1 MGQRA
6 IKNVLTIAGV
16 DPSGGAG
23 VLADVKVMSALGT
36 YATGVIAALTAQNT
50 QAVTGVMPVPAIF
63 VKKQIDTLFAD
74 VRIDAVKIGMLGAQD
89 VMAAVAEVLRSHNA
103 PRIVLDTVM
112 VAKSGDRL
120 MPDDSVDFFRKTLLP
135 LADVITPNLPEASVL
150 LEREIRGVDEMHEA
164 AHDLWKLCSGKS
176 AVYLKGGHGD
186 GEILRDVFYD
196 GKTFLDLDGLRVHT
210 KNTHGTGCSLSS
222 AIAALW
228 ARTDNLTKAVTLARR
243 YIEETIRASDDLT
256 VGNGHGPIH
265 HFVRFESLFRQ
276 DLNLEKAS

>member
-1 MGQRA
+1 MGARN

-36 YATGVIAALTAQNT
+36 FATGVIAALTAQNT
-50 QAVTGVMPVPAIF
+50 KAVTGVMPVPAAF
-63 VKKQIDTLFAD
+63 VKEQIDTLFAD

-89 VMAAVAEVLRSHNA
+89 VMAAVAQALRAHEA
-103 PRIVLDTVM
+103 PKIVLDTVM

-120 MPDDSVDFFRKTLLP
+120 MPDDAVAFFKEELLP

-150 LEREIRGVDEMHEA
+150 LGHDVRDSKDMYA
-164 AHDLWKLCSGKS
+164 AAQELWDMCGGKT
-176 AVYLKGGHGD
+176 AVYLKGGHSV
-186 GEILRDVFYD
+186 EEKLRDVFYD
-196 GKTFLDLDGLRVHT
+196 GKTFIDLDGPRVHT

-228 ARTDNLTKAVTLARR
+228 ARTEDLPQAVRLARR
-243 YIEETIRASDDLT
+243 YIEEAITASDDLT
-256 VGNGHGPIH
+256 VGSGHGPIH
-265 HFVRFESLFRQ
+265 HFVRFESLF
-276 DLNLEKAS
+276 S

>member
-1 MGQRA
+1 MGKRN

-50 QAVTGVMPVPAIF
+50 SAVTGVLPVPAPF
-63 VKKQIDTLFAD
+63 VRQQIDTLFAD

-89 VMAAVAEVLRSHNA
+89 VMAAVADALRVHQA
-103 PRIVLDTVM
+103 PKIVLDTVM

-120 MPDDSVDFFRKTLLP
+120 MPDDAVAFFRETLLP

-150 LEREIRGVDEMHEA
+150 LGREITQTEQMHGA
-164 AHDLWKLCSGKS
+164 AKDLWVLCKGKS
-176 AVYLKGGHGD
+176 AVYLKGGHGS
-186 GEILRDVFYD
+186 GELLRDVFYD
-196 GKTFLDLDGLRVHT
+196 GREFIDLDGKRVQT
-210 KNTHGTGCSLSS
+210 KNMHGTGCSLSS

-228 ARTDNLTKAVTLARR
+228 ARTNNLPQAVRLARR
-243 YIEETIRASDDLT
+243 YIEEAITASDDLA
-256 VGNGHGPIH
+256 VGHGHGPIH
-265 HFVRFESLFRQ
+265 HFVRFEPLFAEQ
-276 DLNLEKAS
+276 TA

>member
-1 MGQRA
+1 MGARN

-36 YATGVIAALTAQNT
+36 FATGVIAALTAQNT
-50 QAVTGVMPVPAIF
+50 RAVTGVMPVPAAF
-63 VKKQIDTLFAD
+63 VKEQIDTLFAD

-89 VMAAVAEVLRSHNA
+89 VMAAVAQALRAHQA
-103 PRIVLDTVM
+103 PKVVLDTVM

-120 MPDDSVDFFRKTLLP
+120 MPDDAVAFFKEELLP

-150 LEREIRGVDEMHEA
+150 LGREVCATANMHEA
-164 AHDLWKLCSGKS
+164 ARELWDMCGGKT
-176 AVYLKGGHGD
+176 AVYLKGGHSA
-186 GEILRDVFYD
+186 EETLRDVFYD
-196 GKTFLDLDGLRVHT
+196 GKAFIDLDGPRVHT

-228 ARTDNLTKAVTLARR
+228 ARTDDLPQAVRLARR
-243 YIEETIRASDDLT
+243 YIEEAINASDDLT
-256 VGNGHGPIH
+256 VGGGHGPIH
-265 HFVRFESLFRQ
+265 HFVRFESLY
-276 DLNLEKAS
+276 S